1 MEVKA
6 YRGQG
11 LAGVGVSQAPMFMS
25 VALSFVFLVSSLLYS
40 LLMGEG
46 ALLS

>member
-11 LAGVGVSQAPMFMS
+11 LAGVGVSQALMFMS

>member
-6 YRGQG
+6 YRCQE
-11 LAGVGVSQAPMFMS
+11 LAGVGVSHAFMS
-25 VALSFVFLVSSLLYS
+25 VALFFVFLPSSLLYS
-40 LLMGEG
+40 LLTGEG